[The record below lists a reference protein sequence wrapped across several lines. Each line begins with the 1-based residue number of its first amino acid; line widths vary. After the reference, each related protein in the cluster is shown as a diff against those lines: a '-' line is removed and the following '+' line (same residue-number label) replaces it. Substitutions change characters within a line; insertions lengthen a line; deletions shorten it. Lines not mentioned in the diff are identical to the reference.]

1 MYFLIHYIAIC
12 GNAFIVSHQ
21 IAEDGSHYGGALV
34 GLSDAL
40 EWEAQ

>member
-1 MYFLIHYIAIC
+1 MSLVAMCVRPFT
-12 GNAFIVSHQ
+12 VSHQ
-21 IAEDGSHYGGALV
+21 IAEDGSHYGGALI